1 MDNEQK
7 NPQGGIIN
15 NFYGSITNYNI
26 INGSATFNNSHEEK
40 NKKRVRNNCFWVLL
54 KCWPQ
59 NADGVRNGL
68 PVATE

>member
-40 NKKRVRNNCFWVLL
+40 NKKR
-54 KCWPQ
+54 
-59 NADGVRNGL
+59 L
-68 PVATE
+68 PTD